1 MAINVLEIIN
11 LKKLYGE
18 REALKGISF
27 SLKRGEL
34 FSLLG
39 PNGAGKTTTLRILSG
54 LTKATAGEIKIFG
67 QSLEKNSLWAKTKI
81 GLVPQQI
88 NLDLEL
94 TCEENLFIH
103 GLLFKMPVPEIRKK
117 SDALLE
123 LAGLRDRKKSKV
135 KELSGGLRRR
145 LLIIRALLH
154 SPEIL
159 LLDEPTVGLDPNIRR
174 KIWSF
179 IKQIQGQGT
188 TILLTT
194 HYMEEAEVLSDRVA
208 FISQG
213 KIIDM
218 DTPVNFIKRLGEI
231 ALDVFSEKG
240 LLTYYFNDK
249 KSAES
254 AMLKYSQNS
263 NYVSM
268 RKITL
273 EDVFVKLTEK
283 EGP

>member
-1 MAINVLEIIN
+1 MIINVLEVIN
-11 LKKLYGE
+11 LRKSYGE

-27 SLKRGEL
+27 NLQKGEL

-39 PNGAGKTTTLRILSG
+39 PNGAGKTTTLRILAG
-54 LTKATAGEIKIFG
+54 LTTPSSGEIKIFG
-67 QSLEKNSLWAKTKI
+67 KSLNGNHLWAKTKI

-94 TCEENLFIH
+94 SCEENLLIH
-103 GLLFKMPVPEIRKK
+103 GLLFKMEFSAIRKK
-117 SDALLE
+117 TDELLE
-123 LAGLRDRKKSKV
+123 LAGLKDRKKSRV

-159 LLDEPTVGLDPNIRR
+159 LLDEPTVGLDPSIRR

-213 KIIDM
+213 KIIEI
-218 DTPVNFIKRLGEI
+218 DTPVNFIKGLGEV

-240 LLTYYFNDK
+240 LITYYFKDK
-249 KSAES
+249 KTAES
-254 AMLKYSQNS
+254 GFLQYSERN
-263 NYVSM
+263 NFVSM

-283 EGP
+283 EGI